1 MSKFLTEVS
10 RGHVIALSML
20 MILTG
25 LFLSAPSPC
34 RAANPSESYEFV
46 SEIELAAPLPTEIK
60 VEDVQ
65 IQNTIRISYVCTN
78 AEYSPVPWNISQG
91 KVVWKSENLTVQ
103 SANITDNSGESFPLL
118 NYSGYIM
125 NPPLEGMIKPNSTYV
140 LTLTMV
146 FMPGAL
152 YSDSYQAWE
161 FGTVLNSALPTE
173 ANITLPVNFSVPF
186 RGIGARYSKGENHK
200 IYTWQ
205 NSLGEPLNISV
216 VFLPFPYNPQTI
228 FLNFSS
234 DISSVFPIWGG
245 AMATETQEFTSLSEY
260 NGFVVPQ
267 IFEIPVMF
275 PPTSDNNTQVTS
287 VCDSEGPCAKLPER
301 LSEVNYSNSGKYY
314 PDKVNQVVYV
324 YPRATSTE
332 NLYDYIVTVTF
343 DLGKLLPFNATLK
356 DKLLRPYDCISRYT
370 INLKPSGDWELNLTQ
385 GTIVQFWLPQ
395 GTQPDERPNYKTYYD
410 SAKGRWSVTF
420 VNASSE
426 WTTGIWEI
434 DFSILRLRDLFNWEI
449 ISIVYLAII
458 VVLAAVL
465 RFVKP
470 ANFLGTNWKLHLEK
484 WKLHLGNKTR
494 RSISYLAALGI
505 GPGLFVYEVTGV
517 LGDWFWDVIPG
528 KTVFTVLLIVQGCL
542 TIAAPILVNK
552 WVWQQTTSEASR
564 PYIT

>member
-1 MSKFLTEVS
+1 
-10 RGHVIALSML
+10 
-20 MILTG
+20 
-25 LFLSAPSPC
+25 
-34 RAANPSESYEFV
+34 
-46 SEIELAAPLPTEIK
+46 
-60 VEDVQ
+60 
-65 IQNTIRISYVCTN
+65 
-78 AEYSPVPWNISQG
+78 
-91 KVVWKSENLTVQ
+91 
-103 SANITDNSGESFPLL
+103 
-118 NYSGYIM
+118 
-125 NPPLEGMIKPNSTYV
+125 
-140 LTLTMV
+140 
-146 FMPGAL
+146 
-152 YSDSYQAWE
+152 
-161 FGTVLNSALPTE
+161 
-173 ANITLPVNFSVPF
+173 
-186 RGIGARYSKGENHK
+186 
-200 IYTWQ
+200 
-205 NSLGEPLNISV
+205 
-216 VFLPFPYNPQTI
+216 
-228 FLNFSS
+228 
-234 DISSVFPIWGG
+234 
-245 AMATETQEFTSLSEY
+245 
-260 NGFVVPQ
+260 
-267 IFEIPVMF
+267 
-275 PPTSDNNTQVTS
+275 

-470 ANFLGTNWKLHLEK
+470 ANFLRTN

-494 RSISYLAALGI
+494 RSIFYLAALGI